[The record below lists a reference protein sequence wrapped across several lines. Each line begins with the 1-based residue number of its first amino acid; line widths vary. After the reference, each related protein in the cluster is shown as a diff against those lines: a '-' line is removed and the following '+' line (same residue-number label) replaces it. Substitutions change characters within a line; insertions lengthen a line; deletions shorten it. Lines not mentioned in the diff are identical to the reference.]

1 MRRFVIPTP
10 ISLSSIMKKSDE
22 KSVVVQDL
30 KESWEFKQTDLDS
43 WMPVKTVP
51 TNVHLDLIA
60 NNV

>member
-1 MRRFVIPTP
+1 MRRFVIYVFQT
-10 ISLSSIMKKSDE
+10 STMKR
-22 KSVVVQDL
+22 SVVVQDL
-30 KESWEFKQTDLDS
+30 KESWELKQTDLNN